1 MSFSFRPESRAG
13 AGAMTA
19 GFAVLLFAVLLVSL
33 SVGKYHVPVGNVFR
47 ILVSAVFPS
56 LFPDPAWSELD
67 SSIILAV
74 RLPRAAAAMFVG
86 GALAASGAVFQGIFR
101 NPLASPYTLGVSNG
115 AGFGAALAIMWAGT
129 TLAVQGSAMLFA
141 FAAVFLA
148 LKFGERARNSTVTL
162 ILAGVVV
169 GSLFAALISLLKFLA
184 DPFDKLPAIVFWL
197 MGSLA
202 SVNNG
207 ALIASIPVFIAGFA
221 LLLLYA
227 WRLNILCIGD
237 AEARS
242 YGVDV
247 SRDRTIVIACC
258 SVLAA
263 VSVGMAGVIGW
274 VGLVI
279 PHLSRCFTGPDF
291 RRLLPVS
298 ILLGAAYLL
307 AIDDICRTLS
317 AAEIPLGVV
326 TALLGT
332 PVFAW
337 FMVKEKVNW

>member
-1 MSFSFRPESRAG
+1 MN
-13 AGAMTA
+13 A
-19 GFAVLLFAVLLVSL
+19 GFAALLVVVLLVSL
-33 SVGKYHVPVGNVFR
+33 SVGQYHVPVPQVFK
-47 ILVSAVFPS
+47 ILASCVFPS
-56 LFPDPAWSELD
+56 AFPDPSWSELD
-67 SSIILAV
+67 HNIIVSV
-74 RLPRAAAAMFVG
+74 RLPRAVAAIVVG
-86 GALAASGAVFQGIFR
+86 GALSAAGAVFQGIFR

-115 AGFGAALAIMWAGT
+115 AGFGAALAIMLAGST
-129 TLAVQGSAMLFA
+129 VGVQGSAMVFA
-141 FAAVFLA
+141 LLAVWLA
-148 LKFGERARNSTVTL
+148 LKFGGRARNSTVTL

-197 MGSLA
+197 MGSLS
-202 SVNNG
+202 SVNNT
-207 ALIASIPVFIAGFA
+207 ALLASIPVLLIAMA
-221 LLLLYA
+221 LLMLYA
-227 WRLNILCIGD
+227 WRLNILCVGD

-274 VGLVI
+274 IGLVI
-279 PHLSRCFTGPDF
+279 PHLSRFFTGPDF

-298 ILLGAAYLL
+298 ILLGGAYLL
-307 AIDDICRTLS
+307 TIDDLCRTLS
-317 AAEIPLGVV
+317 SAEIPLGVV
-326 TALLGT
+326 TALIGT